1 MSNQTSTSRQ
11 EIRKRAR
18 KRKQRKKL
26 IPIVGL
32 SIIGVLLIS
41 LSIVMIV
48 NRPPVQAAVDYNP
61 EDVSHEKP
69 LYAVHEMEPFN
80 SNTVPFLPEDGPQP
94 AISIS
99 KTFHEFGSVGPN
111 EVVKQEFVIVNEGEA
126 PLTISR
132 AYTTCG
138 CTTANFTGTVI
149 PPGDASVLTLRFDAG
164 YHDTRGQTVRR
175 GLIIENN
182 DPNNPQMEVWTEA
195 SVRAN

>member
-1 MSNQTSTSRQ
+1 MSNQTSTSRR
-11 EIRKRAR
+11 EIRERAR

-41 LSIVMIV
+41 LSIIRVV
-48 NRPPVQAAVDYNP
+48 NRPTVQAAVDYNP
-61 EDVSHEKP
+61 EDVSREQP
-69 LYAVHEMEPFN
+69 LYAVHEMEPFDAD
-80 SNTVPFLPEDGPQP
+80 TVPFLPEDGPQP
-94 AISIS
+94 AISIP
-99 KTFHEFGSVGPN
+99 KTFHDFGSVGPN
-111 EVVKQEFVIVNEGEA
+111 QVVKQEFVIVNEGEA

-149 PPGDASVLTLRFDAG
+149 PPGEVSVLTLRFDAG

-175 GLIIENN
+175 GVVIENN
-182 DPNNPQMEVWTEA
+182 DPNNPQMEVWAEA
-195 SVRAN
+195 AVRSN